1 MSGIVETAAC
11 AVAAVGAGA
20 AGGVYLAFSAM
31 VMPALNSR
39 PAGEAV
45 ATMQRINEMAV
56 RPPFMTVFFGG
67 ALASAV
73 VAVSSITAGTVAQ
86 EGPLRVAGA
95 GLALAGVAVTIG
107 FNVPRNNALAGVA
120 VTIGFN
126 VPRNNALARIDAA
139 GAGAADSWRTFERA
153 WNRANT
159 VRCALSIAGA
169 AALAASLAR

>member
-107 FNVPRNNALAGVA
+107 FNVPRNNALA
-120 VTIGFN
+120 
-126 VPRNNALARIDAA
+126 RIDAA